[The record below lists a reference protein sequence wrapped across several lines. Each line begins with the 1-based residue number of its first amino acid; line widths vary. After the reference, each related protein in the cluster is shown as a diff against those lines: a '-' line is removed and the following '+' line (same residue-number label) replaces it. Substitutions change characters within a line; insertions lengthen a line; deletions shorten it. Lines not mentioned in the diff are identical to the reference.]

1 MDHRSIQQA
10 RKRARTTH
18 PVRFLRFWSKLD
30 NVVPASSELSLL
42 RTAALGTDLSRHLD
56 P

>member
-1 MDHRSIQQA
+1 MDHRSIRQA

-18 PVRFLRFWSKLD
+18 PVKFLRFWSELD
-30 NVVPASSELSLL
+30 NVVLASSEFSLL
-42 RTAALGTDLSRHLD
+42 RTAVLGADLSRHLD

>member
-1 MDHRSIQQA
+1 MDHRSIRQA

-18 PVRFLRFWSKLD
+18 PVRFFRFWSELD
-30 NVVPASSELSLL
+30 NVVPASFEFSLL
-42 RTAALGTDLSRHLD
+42 KTAALGTDLSQHLD

>member
-1 MDHRSIQQA
+1 MDHRSIRQA

-18 PVRFLRFWSKLD
+18 PVKFLQFWSELD
-30 NVVPASSELSLL
+30 NVVLASSEFSLL